1 MAALV
6 ARRGLFAA
14 TGVMSGGIVLAACG
28 AVPATALTTGDDA
41 PAAQESEPES
51 AEPMICQLLGL

>member
-14 TGVMSGGIVLAACG
+14 TGVMRGGIVLAACG
-28 AVPATALTTGDDA
+28 AVPATAPTT
-41 PAAQESEPES
+41 ET
-51 AEPMICQLLGL
+51 MLLPRRNPSPNLLNR